1 MFKKKSKNTRLDLI
15 PPSGLFVR
23 TPSMTI
29 YLSKAGGLF
38 EVSEIHFP
46 SWNAEALPVHPLAL
60 KDLPILGK
68 LGFRDGTLVKDF
80 VSGRIYLISDSRK
93 RLVTSPDILAQLGG
107 EAAVKSVPSWAIE
120 LHMDG
125 EEIANQ

>member
-23 TPSMTI
+23 TPAMKI
-29 YLSKAGGLF
+29 FFSKAGGLF

-46 SWNAEALPVHPLAL
+46 SWNAEALPVLPLAL
-60 KDLPILGK
+60 KDLPIKGK

-80 VSGRIYLISDSRK
+80 VGGRIYLISDSKK
-93 RLVTSPDILAQLGG
+93 RLIADPGALAQLGG
-107 EAAVKSVPSWAIE
+107 EQSVITVPSWAIE

-125 EEIANQ
+125 EEIGSS